1 MTRRKLHRLTVTIP
15 ADLVPRL
22 DRYAA
27 DHRWSRSTAV
37 TALIEEGLPA
47 EQDQGQEQ
55 GQARED
61 IVG

>member
-1 MTRRKLHRLTVTIP
+1 MTRRRLHRLTVTIP

-27 DHRWSRSTAV
+27 EHRWSRSTAV

-47 EQDQGQEQ
+47 EQDQDAGQEDSV
-55 GQARED
+55 GQH
-61 IVG
+61 